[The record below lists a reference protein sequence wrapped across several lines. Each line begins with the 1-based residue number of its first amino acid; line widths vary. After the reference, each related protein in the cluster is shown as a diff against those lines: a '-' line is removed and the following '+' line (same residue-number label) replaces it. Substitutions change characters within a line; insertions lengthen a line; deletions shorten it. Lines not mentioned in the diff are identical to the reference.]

1 VSSLDPPLG
10 PLSPRCATHPQEPA
24 SGTCSRC
31 GTFVCAGC
39 VRKIS
44 GKPWCAACAA
54 RPEINYLGRFRL
66 KLWGRRDGPAWV
78 AGALSLALAA
88 ATLLGL
94 WERRPLWLLVLV
106 TGACSAAS
114 LAFFLGRRRARE
126 ALIGTSLS
134 CAVALWGYGFRGP
147 AIVFLL
153 GCFAA
158 VLLSFDTRNRLF
170 FRQPVSPER
179 LQRLWH
185 VRENNPRARDAMY
198 LGIASAFFPLFAP
211 LAILVGVV
219 ALRRVDPN
227 AVPPIGRK
235 GQAIAGVV
243 LGTVMLGLWS
253 LLLSRF
259 FGGVGYGNE

>member
-1 VSSLDPPLG
+1 VSGLDPPLG
-10 PLSPRCATHPQEPA
+10 PLSPRCATHPQEAA

-39 VRKIS
+39 VREIS

-54 RPEINYLGRFRL
+54 RPEINYLERFRL
-66 KLWGRRDGPAWV
+66 KLWGRRDGSAWV
-78 AGALSLALAA
+78 AGAVSLALAA
-88 ATLLGL
+88 TTVVALRG
-94 WERRPLWLLVLV
+94 RRTPWLIVLA

-114 LAFFLGRRRARE
+114 LAFFLRGKGSRE

-134 CAVALWGYGFRGP
+134 CAVACWVSGLEGMAFISLIGFC
-147 AIVFLL
+147 AS
-153 GCFAA
+153 
-158 VLLSFDTRNRLF
+158 VLISFDTRNRLF
-170 FRQPVSPER
+170 FQQPVSPER

-253 LLLSRF
+253 LLLSRL
-259 FGGVGYGNE
+259 FGGAGYENE